1 MNENINLFEEF
12 ENIFEDYLEKAKA
25 NLEEDKK
32 YNELKKER
40 HNILAKNKNLTSIL
54 EGEIKQI
61 SLSNNECLALY
72 ELIKIHYDMQE
83 IENKKLFLLG
93 GKDMYF
99 FLKKIEIIAWFF
111 LIFCSQQVKI
121 LEIYVWVNCK
131 FFEYAS
137 NVFVLTHTNTHT
149 EWDKSQTLILN

>member
-12 ENIFEDYLEKAKA
+12 ENIFEDYLEKANA

-32 YNELKKER
+32 YNELKKKR
-40 HNILAKNKNLTSIL
+40 HNILAK
-54 EGEIKQI
+54 
-61 SLSNNECLALY
+61 NNECLALY

-99 FLKKIEIIAWFF
+99 FLKKIEIIA
-111 LIFCSQQVKI
+111 
-121 LEIYVWVNCK
+121 
-131 FFEYAS
+131 
-137 NVFVLTHTNTHT
+137 
-149 EWDKSQTLILN
+149 

>member
-61 SLSNNECLALY
+61 SLSNNECLVLY

-93 GKDMYF
+93 AKDMYF
-99 FLKKIEIIAWFF
+99 FLKRLEIIA
-111 LIFCSQQVKI
+111 
-121 LEIYVWVNCK
+121 
-131 FFEYAS
+131 
-137 NVFVLTHTNTHT
+137 
-149 EWDKSQTLILN
+149 